1 MEQLEVARPELEELD
16 ERAEAWVLVVMT
28 EAEAGETER
37 PELLVEEEEVEGD
50 ELTEELEQVEMSEK
64 AEQQQQQAWVCSVVE
79 PGACDRGRGRREV
92 LGWAV
97 KAFSAGRV

>member
-37 PELLVEEEEVEGD
+37 PELVVVEVD
-50 ELTEELEQVEMSEK
+50 ELTEELVQVERSEQ
-64 AEQQQQQAWVCSVVE
+64 AEQEQA
-79 PGACDRGRGRREV
+79 
-92 LGWAV
+92 
-97 KAFSAGRV
+97 